1 MRRTRTVDTGMAKPQ
16 KNRHFSSRNK
26 WFRIAGISA
35 GALACIAAIA
45 PTILLQQ
52 RGWLVEQINRQSG
65 LAPMRVEIEGIRGGW
80 LQSFG
85 LQGLRLI
92 DDRGAELVK
101 VGSVDTELNLFS
113 ILLNLRNLGTITVRD
128 AALVVDVQ
136 PGTTNIEE
144 AIKPL
149 LKGNGEPAKGTSS
162 NNTSFQGRIRIANG
176 VLQARDSVDASAWEL
191 RVSEAD
197 IPMPTAEQPIPPM
210 TLVGVLSELNALP
223 GTATETGQFTIRT
236 EPIAPG
242 LTTAPSTQMPSVRMT
257 VATQGLPLR
266 WMELVKRRIPELPI
280 DQIQGQATVVADVEY
295 TGSNA
300 MTAFVKTAQLDQL
313 RVAAPTI
320 LGPRGAGLEQI
331 RLSGDLSL
339 FQNRLSTTGAKL
351 ECDFG
356 TVISKADIAI
366 PNPTLAPLPSLTHPW
381 LADSEFD
388 IQGVVDLPRLAAV
401 APDLLKTQD
410 QVVLLA
416 GQATVNLSQSRP
428 NAPLPANGILPPT
441 TNNLSTLGT
450 TSGIPILPSSN
461 YKVQLGG
468 LQADMQGRRIAW
480 DQAFSAELDVSGN
493 AQGLPSLRLLCNSEF
508 CQIDGS
514 GDLQDGRLT
523 AQVDLDKMEQRL
535 SEWFVLPLDSLTGS
549 AQAAVAWKL
558 NEANRLAASGSLR
571 TTPMRIVHRNGR
583 LEEPAWDGELSTV
596 AQLDG
601 TTILQL
607 DRLQASL
614 KSDEESLVFQVLEP
628 IAFGNNPADLSR
640 PAAPMILKLTGE
652 LQRWQRRGQLFA
664 GFDPGIQVGGKIAL
678 DVQGAIDTKHV
689 ELTTA
694 DWVSEPFQVTS
705 GETVFQESKMIGK
718 FQGRFDSSDLAKLQV
733 DQLIVRADSFAVQAQ
748 DQANP
753 DASGRRGQAAFR
765 VDPARMMTSV
775 RIPASSNSNNPN
787 PSSPTPTLLGS
798 NGTQIPSSQPS
809 VNSTSSNAAPMRVTG
824 DITGQMDWSL
834 DASQIQWH
842 LVTQAKDLRAVQP
855 IAQRNPNQLVST
867 GVNNPSETLLWA
879 EPQAVVT
886 LDGGYRFSDGDLQ
899 LPQVLVQT
907 EWLAYG
913 GIAEM
918 KTIGKD
924 TTVRSQGNLTY
935 DAASVAQRLR
945 PYTGGTVAATGQRT
959 QPLEITWTS
968 GPNLKWTDALAARSS
983 IGWDSANVV
992 GIDIGGADIP
1002 LVVEKGKFVSQA
1014 EFPVSQGVLR
1024 WNLDGDLAADP
1035 IVIRQSQQRVIE
1047 NVAITRQMCQGWLK
1061 FVAPLLADVTS
1072 VQGNLSLDI
1081 DRAEIYPTD
1090 SIRQTVAGRVMV
1102 QGANVGPGPLAD
1114 QILALVMQIRNLRRG
1129 AGASDG
1135 GGQPT
1140 SWLTL
1145 PEQNIPFAVERG
1157 RVTHKDMRIQ
1167 AGDVLVT
1174 TSGSVG
1180 LDGSLEL
1187 IAGIPILKEW
1197 VDKTPALQP
1206 LAGQMI
1212 QIPIRGTVQRPQ
1224 LDSSGLIQLAQQLA
1238 TSALAGAA
1246 QKQIDKG
1253 LNKLL
1258 GPLSNQLA
1266 PLQQGVQQ
1274 LPLPNL
1280 QIPGFG
1286 ANPFAPNTSATPSV
1300 PGASALPGATPPST
1314 PVIPGTPIPPVAPP
1328 PALPPIP
1335 PTN

>member
-1 MRRTRTVDTGMAKPQ
+1 MRRTRTVDTGMAKPH
-16 KNRHFSSRNK
+16 KNRGFSSRNK

-35 GALACIAAIA
+35 GVLASVAAIA

-65 LAPMRVEIEGIRGGW
+65 LAPMRVEIEGLRGGW

-113 ILLNLRNLGTITVRD
+113 VMTNLRNLGTITVRD

-149 LKGNGEPAKGTSS
+149 MKSNGEPSQTTTS
-162 NNTSFQGRIRIANG
+162 TSPGFQGRIRIANG

-197 IPMPTAEQPIPPM
+197 IPIPTAEQPIPPM
-210 TLVGVLSELNALP
+210 TLVGVLSELSVLP
-223 GTATETGQFTIRT
+223 GATPENGQFTIRT
-236 EPIAPG
+236 EPIAAG

-257 VATQGLPLR
+257 VSTQGLPLR

-313 RVAAPTI
+313 RVAAPTL

-356 TVISKADIAI
+356 TVVSKADIAI
-366 PNPTLAPLPSLTHPW
+366 PNPAVAPMPSLTHPW

-441 TNNLSTLGT
+441 ANNLGANP
-450 TSGIPILPSSN
+450 SGIPILPTSN

-558 NEANRLAASGSLR
+558 NETNRLAASGSLR

-601 TTILQL
+601 TTLLQL

-664 GFDPGIQVGGKIAL
+664 GIDPGIQVGGKIAL

-694 DWVSEPFQVTS
+694 DWVSEPFQIAS
-705 GETVFQESKMIGK
+705 GDTVFQESKMIGK

-733 DQLIVRADSFAVQAQ
+733 DQLLVRADSFAIQAQ
-748 DQANP
+748 DQASA
-753 DASGRRGQAAFR
+753 DATGRRGQAAFR

-775 RIPASSNSNNPN
+775 RVPASNNSNTPN
-787 PSSPTPTLLGS
+787 ANSATPTLLGA
-798 NGTQIPSSQPS
+798 NGAQIPTSQPS
-809 VNSTSSNAAPMRVTG
+809 ANTASTNATPMRVTG
-824 DITGQMDWSL
+824 DITGQMDWTL

-855 IAQRNPNQLVST
+855 IVQRNPNQLVST
-867 GVNNPSETLLWA
+867 GGNNQTETLLWA

-899 LPQVLVQT
+899 LSQVLVQT

-918 KTIGKD
+918 KTVGKD
-924 TTVRSQGNLTY
+924 TTVHSQGNLTY

-968 GPNLKWTDALAARSS
+968 GPGLKWTDALAARSS
-983 IGWDSANVV
+983 VGWDSANVV

-1024 WNLDGDLAADP
+1024 WNLDGDLSAEP
-1035 IVIRQSQQRVIE
+1035 MVIRQSQQRVIE

-1090 SIRQTVAGRVMV
+1090 SIRQTVAGKVMV

-1114 QILALVMQIRNLRRG
+1114 QILGLVMQIRNLRRG

-1140 SWLTL
+1140 SWLSL

-1224 LDSSGLIQLAQQLA
+1224 LDSSGLVQLAQQLA

-1286 ANPFAPNTSATPSV
+1286 ANPFAPNATATPAV
-1300 PGASALPGATPPST
+1300 PGTAPP
-1314 PVIPGTPIPPVAPP
+1314 PAIPGTPSIPTAPP
-1328 PALPPIP
+1328 PTLPPLP
-1335 PTN
+1335 PPN

>member
-35 GALACIAAIA
+35 GVLACIAAVA

-65 LAPMRVEIEGIRGGW
+65 LAPMRVEIEGLRGGW

-113 ILLNLRNLGTITVRD
+113 VLTNLRNLGTITVRD

-149 LKGNGEPAKGTSS
+149 IKGNSEPSKKPESTSPG
-162 NNTSFQGRIRIANG
+162 FQGRIRIANG

-210 TLVGVLSELNALP
+210 TLVGVLSELTTP
-223 GTATETGQFTIRT
+223 PSTATESGQFTIRT
-236 EPIAPG
+236 EPIAAG

-266 WMELVKRRIPELPI
+266 WMELVKRRMPELPI
-280 DQIQGQATVVADVEY
+280 DQIQGQATVLADVEY

-313 RVAAPTI
+313 RVAAPTL
-320 LGPRGAGLEQI
+320 LGSRGAGLEQI

-356 TVISKADIAI
+356 TVVSKADIAI
-366 PNPTLAPLPSLTHPW
+366 PNPALAPMPSLTHPW

-428 NAPLPANGILPPT
+428 NAPLPSNGILPPT
-441 TNNLSTLGT
+441 TNNLGANP
-450 TSGIPILPSSN
+450 SGIPILPTSN

-601 TTILQL
+601 TTLLQL

-664 GFDPGIQVGGKIAL
+664 GIDPGIQVGGKIAL
-678 DVQGAIDTKHV
+678 DVQGAIDIKHV

-694 DWVSEPFQVTS
+694 DWVSEPFQVAS
-705 GETVFQESKMIGK
+705 GDTVFQESKMIGK

-733 DQLIVRADSFAVQAQ
+733 DQLLVRADSFAVQAQ
-748 DQANP
+748 DQASP
-753 DASGRRGQAAFR
+753 DANGRRGQAAFR

-775 RIPASSNSNNPN
+775 R
-787 PSSPTPTLLGS
+787 TPTAA
-798 NGTQIPSSQPS
+798 QPS
-809 VNSTSSNAAPMRVTG
+809 VNSASTNAPPMRVTG
-824 DITGQMDWSL
+824 DITGQMDWTL

-855 IAQRNPNQLVST
+855 IVQRNPNQLVST
-867 GVNNPSETLLWA
+867 GVNNPTETLLWA

-886 LDGGYRFSDGDLQ
+886 LDGGYRFNDGDLQ
-899 LPQVLVQT
+899 LSQVLVQT

-918 KTIGKD
+918 KTVGKD
-924 TTVRSQGNLTY
+924 TSVRSQGNLTY

-968 GPNLKWTDALAARSS
+968 GPSIKWTEALAARSS

-1024 WNLDGDLAADP
+1024 WNLDGDLAAEP
-1035 IVIRQSQQRVIE
+1035 MIIRQSQQRVIE

-1090 SIRQTVAGRVMV
+1090 SVRQTVAGRVMV

-1224 LDSSGLIQLAQQLA
+1224 LDSSGLVQLAQQLA

-1286 ANPFAPNTSATPSV
+1286 ANPFAPNASAAPTV
-1300 PGASALPGATPPST
+1300 PGTPATA
-1314 PVIPGTPIPPVAPP
+1314 IPGTPTPPVAPP